1 MGIVRKTLT
10 ILLAVAASLPLK
22 AQQQTEQSDSLVRL
36 LKSQYVQMVDVEG
49 GRYRK
54 VVGPA
59 RFLHNDTYLLC
70 DTAYWNVETN
80 IIDAW
85 GNVSILQEET
95 VLTSDKLIYLVDDDL
110 AQFRGSLVE
119 LTDKDHNTLRT
130 RHLDYNTKDSVAVF
144 MNGGSMRDK
153 DGQIIESRNG
163 TYDSKI
169 STFTFE
175 NDVNMFTDSIFV
187 KTRDLVYESDLN
199 LATFG
204 RGTNAWKEDNM
215 LSAESGWYDRERE
228 LFLFTDNV
236 HVMSVDQEGWC
247 DSLYFDRM
255 STGVEMLGNAQITDT
270 TRNVYALAGR
280 LEYVDSVSKVTL
292 TRKPAVITQTETE
305 DGGVDT
311 VYLGA
316 EKLVYFTMKMCD
328 INPSVI
334 KDAENRLEALNTD
347 PVGTFRKKAAEEA
360 AKAAEEAAKQD
371 PNYRPKTA
379 PKASAAPG
387 LDSLRTVLIDSLA
400 QKKAAADTTGRMPR
414 RRGVSEGGILDS
426 LINARASQI
435 DSSATADSLIVSSD
449 SVAVETDSL
458 KTQMQPMIPGAM
470 IHPGAMPDSLMTAD
484 STAAVDSSSLVPP
497 DTTKIG
503 FLEALGNVKIYR
515 KDMQVVCDSLT
526 YSDLDSL
533 ARLFKEPIVYQEVV
547 RQYRAD
553 SISIVVNDG
562 ALEKASLMSN
572 AFITIQE
579 DTTHYNQIKG
589 TEMMAYFDEKGGL
602 RRFDVLGGAS
612 ALFFLEENGALAT
625 VNRTDS
631 KMMSA
636 TFKNGEIQRIYY
648 FEEAKNDGYPVVQL
662 GPDDRQLKG
671 YSWDP
676 DRRPADRYAVT
687 PLKLRPS
694 QRESYSAR
702 PRAKFVQTDIY
713 FPGYIDDIYRQMEVR
728 DSLRIVRNREKAL
741 AEQQAE
747 TRARLDSLALADSL
761 ANVSVEDKLDSLVA
775 GTVTD
780 SLAVSKPVSDSLTV
794 SDIVKPADS
803 LVVTAPLAPEE
814 IRAAEKAAAKAAK
827 EKRKAELKAAK
838 EAKKKAKMEAL
849 EAKWAEADK
858 RDAEKAA
865 EKAAKNLEKEREK
878 KRKALADE
886 QRQKDRDADM
896 IEKYR
901 KKFEKQ
907 KAREDAKAALKRAA
921 SEAKRVANEEK
932 VGEIIPEVISAPLS
946 DVIET
951 EKVSGQLRKFEERVS
966 ENQSL

>member
-10 ILLAVAASLPLK
+10 ILLAVAAFLPLK

-95 VLTSDKLIYLVDDDL
+95 VLTSDKLIYLVDSDL

-175 NDVNMFTDSIFV
+175 NEVNMFTDSIFV

-215 LSAESGWYDRERE
+215 LSAESGWYDREKE
-228 LFLFTDNV
+228 LFLFTDKV

-280 LEYVDSVSKVTL
+280 LEYVDSVSRVTL

-316 EKLVYFTMKMCD
+316 DKLVYFTMKMCD

-334 KDAENRLEALNTD
+334 KDAEKRLEALNTD
-347 PVGTFRKKAAEEA
+347 PVGSFRKKAAEEA

-387 LDSLRTVLIDSLA
+387 LDSLRTALVDSLA
-400 QKKAAADTTGRMPR
+400 RNKAAIAEAGSLAADG
-414 RRGVSEGGILDS
+414 
-426 LINARASQI
+426 
-435 DSSATADSLIVSSD
+435 
-449 SVAVETDSL
+449 DSL
-458 KTQMQPMIPGAM
+458 KNPILPMVPGVMNNAVS
-470 IHPGAMPDSLMTAD
+470 MPDSLMTAD
-484 STAAVDSSSLVPP
+484 STAAVDSSAIAPP

-503 FLEALGNVKIYR
+503 FLEALGNVKIFR

-526 YSDLDSL
+526 YTDLDSL
-533 ARLFKEPIVYQEVV
+533 ARLFKEPIVYQEIV
-547 RQYRAD
+547 RQYKAD
-553 SISIVVNDG
+553 SISIVVNEG

-579 DTTHYNQIKG
+579 DTSHYNQIKG

-602 RRFDVLGGAS
+602 KRFDVLGGAS

-662 GPDDRQLKG
+662 GQDDRQLKG

-702 PRAKFVQTDIY
+702 PRAEFVQTDIY
-713 FPGYIDDIYRQMEVR
+713 FPGYISDIYRQMEVR

-741 AEQQAE
+741 AEEQAK
-747 TRARLDSLALADSL
+747 TQAILDSLVVADSL
-761 ANVSVEDKLDSLVA
+761 ANAPVLDKI
-775 GTVTD
+775 D
-780 SLAVSKPVSDSLTV
+780 SLAVSDSLSKMQIADSLAVSDSL
-794 SDIVKPADS
+794 KEADS
-803 LVVTAPLAPEE
+803 LAVAAPLTPEQ
-814 IRAAEKAAAKAAK
+814 IREAEKAAAKEAK
-827 EKRKAELKAAK
+827 EKQRAEKKAAK
-838 EAKKKAKMEAL
+838 EAKKKVKMEAL

-865 EKAAKNLEKEREK
+865 EKAARKLEKEREK

-886 QRQKDRDADM
+886 QRQKERDADM
-896 IEKYR
+896 VEKYR

-907 KAREDAKAALKRAA
+907 KAREDARAAAKKAAV
-921 SEAKRVANEEK
+921 EAKAAVKDTEDIALPEMNEIGT
-932 VGEIIPEVISAPLS
+932 GE
-946 DVIET
+946 
-951 EKVSGQLRKFEERVS
+951 VSGQIRELEEIRTK
-966 ENQSL
+966 NQSL

>member
-95 VLTSDKLIYLVDDDL
+95 VLTSDKLIYLVDEDL

-169 STFTFE
+169 STFTFD

-187 KTRDLVYESDLN
+187 KTRNLVYESDLN

-215 LSAESGWYDRERE
+215 LSSESGWYDRERE

-280 LEYVDSVSKVTL
+280 LEYVDSVSRVTL

-316 EKLVYFTMKMCD
+316 DKLVYFTMKMCD

-334 KDAENRLEALNTD
+334 KDAEKRLEALNTD

-371 PNYRPKTA
+371 PNYRPKTP

-387 LDSLRTVLIDSLA
+387 LDSLRTALIDSLA
-400 QKKAAADTTGRMPR
+400 QKK
-414 RRGVSEGGILDS
+414 V
-426 LINARASQI
+426 QI
-435 DSSATADSLIVSSD
+435 DSSAVAFKPDSI
-449 SVAVETDSL
+449 AAMEDSL
-458 KTQMQPMIPGAM
+458 KTPMHPMMPMAPMVPGG
-470 IHPGAMPDSLMTAD
+470 INMPDSLMTAD
-484 STAAVDSSSLVPP
+484 STAAVDSSALVPP

-526 YSDLDSL
+526 YTDLDSL
-533 ARLFKEPIVYQEVV
+533 ARLFKEPIVYQEIV
-547 RQYRAD
+547 RQYKAD

-676 DRRPADRYAVT
+676 ERKPADRYAVT

-713 FPGYIDDIYRQMEVR
+713 FPGYISDIYRQMEVR

-741 AEQQAE
+741 ADQQAE
-747 TRARLDSLALADSL
+747 VRARLDSLALADSL
-761 ANVSVEDKLDSLVA
+761 ANTPVKDQLDSLAAVPSA
-775 GTVTD
+775 DTLSMSRPIAD
-780 SLAVSKPVSDSLTV
+780 SLAVSDSLKVT
-794 SDIVKPADS
+794 DS
-803 LVVTAPLAPEE
+803 LEVAAVPTLEE

-827 EKRKAELKAAK
+827 EKQKAELKAAK
-838 EAKKKAKMEAL
+838 EAKRKAKMEAL

-865 EKAAKNLEKEREK
+865 EKAAKKLEKEREK

-886 QRQKDRDADM
+886 QRQKDREAEM
-896 IEKYR
+896 VEKYR
-901 KKFEKQ
+901 KQFEKQ
-907 KAREDAKAALKRAA
+907 KAREDAKATARKAA
-921 SEAKRVANEEK
+921 ADAKVAAKKPVAQELPPLNAEDADNAMKAFKQLEEAVIKERDTLTN
-932 VGEIIPEVISAPLS
+932 GE
-946 DVIET
+946 
-951 EKVSGQLRKFEERVS
+951 
-966 ENQSL
+966 

>member
-10 ILLAVAASLPLK
+10 ILLAVAAFLPLK

-95 VLTSDKLIYLVDDDL
+95 VLTSDKLIYLVDSDL

-175 NDVNMFTDSIFV
+175 NEVNMFTDSIFV

-215 LSAESGWYDRERE
+215 LSAESGWYDREKE
-228 LFLFTDNV
+228 LFLFTDKV

-280 LEYVDSVSKVTL
+280 LEYVDSVSRVTL

-316 EKLVYFTMKMCD
+316 DKLVYFTMKMCD

-334 KDAENRLEALNTD
+334 KDAEKRLEALNTD
-347 PVGTFRKKAAEEA
+347 PVGSFRKKAAEEA

-387 LDSLRTVLIDSLA
+387 LDSLRTALVDSLA
-400 QKKAAADTTGRMPR
+400 RNKAAIAEAGSLAADG
-414 RRGVSEGGILDS
+414 
-426 LINARASQI
+426 
-435 DSSATADSLIVSSD
+435 
-449 SVAVETDSL
+449 DSL
-458 KTQMQPMIPGAM
+458 KNPILPMVPGVMNNAVS
-470 IHPGAMPDSLMTAD
+470 MPDSLMTAD
-484 STAAVDSSSLVPP
+484 STAAVDSSAIAPP

-503 FLEALGNVKIYR
+503 FLEALGNVKIFR

-526 YSDLDSL
+526 YTDLDSL
-533 ARLFKEPIVYQEVV
+533 ARLFKEPIVYQEIV
-547 RQYRAD
+547 RQYKAD
-553 SISIVVNDG
+553 SISIVVNEG

-579 DTTHYNQIKG
+579 DTSHYNQIKG

-602 RRFDVLGGAS
+602 KRFDVLGGAS

-662 GPDDRQLKG
+662 GQDDRQLKG

-676 DRRPADRYAVT
+676 DRRPANRYAVT

-702 PRAKFVQTDIY
+702 PRAEFVQTDIY
-713 FPGYIDDIYRQMEVR
+713 FPGYISDIYRQMEVR

-741 AEQQAE
+741 AEEQAK
-747 TRARLDSLALADSL
+747 TQAVLDSLVVADSL
-761 ANVSVEDKLDSLVA
+761 ANAPVLDKI
-775 GTVTD
+775 D
-780 SLAVSKPVSDSLTV
+780 SLAVSDSLSKMQIADSLAVSDSLKV
-794 SDIVKPADS
+794 ADS
-803 LVVTAPLAPEE
+803 LAEAAPLTPEQ
-814 IRAAEKAAAKAAK
+814 IREAEKAAAKEAK
-827 EKRKAELKAAK
+827 EKQRAEKKAAK
-838 EAKKKAKMEAL
+838 EAKKKVKMEAL

-865 EKAAKNLEKEREK
+865 EKAARKLEKEREK

-886 QRQKDRDADM
+886 QRQKERDADM
-896 IEKYR
+896 VEKYR

-907 KAREDAKAALKRAA
+907 KAREDARAAAKKAAA
-921 SEAKRVANEEK
+921 EAKAAVKDTEDIALPEMNEIGT
-932 VGEIIPEVISAPLS
+932 GE
-946 DVIET
+946 
-951 EKVSGQLRKFEERVS
+951 VSGQIRELEEVRTK
-966 ENQSL
+966 NQSL

>member
-95 VLTSDKLIYLVDDDL
+95 VLTSDKLIYLVDEDL

-169 STFTFE
+169 STFTFD

-187 KTRDLVYESDLN
+187 KTRNLVYESDLN

-215 LSAESGWYDRERE
+215 LSSESGWYDRERE

-280 LEYVDSVSKVTL
+280 LEYVDSVSRVTL

-316 EKLVYFTMKMCD
+316 DKLVYFTMKMCD

-334 KDAENRLEALNTD
+334 KDAEKRLEALNTD

-371 PNYRPKTA
+371 PNYRPKTP

-387 LDSLRTVLIDSLA
+387 LDSLRTALIDSLA
-400 QKKAAADTTGRMPR
+400 QKK
-414 RRGVSEGGILDS
+414 V
-426 LINARASQI
+426 QI
-435 DSSATADSLIVSSD
+435 DSSAVAFKPDSI
-449 SVAVETDSL
+449 AAMEDSL
-458 KTQMQPMIPGAM
+458 KTPMHPMMPMAPMAPGG
-470 IHPGAMPDSLMTAD
+470 INMPDSFMTAD
-484 STAAVDSSSLVPP
+484 STAAVDSSALVPP

-526 YSDLDSL
+526 YTELDSL
-533 ARLFKEPIVYQEVV
+533 ARLFKEPIVYQEIV
-547 RQYRAD
+547 RQYKAD

-676 DRRPADRYAVT
+676 ERRPADRYAVT

-713 FPGYIDDIYRQMEVR
+713 FPGYISDIYRQMEVR

-741 AEQQAE
+741 ADQQAE
-747 TRARLDSLALADSL
+747 VRARLDSLALADSL
-761 ANVSVEDKLDSLVA
+761 ANTPVKDQLDSLAAVPSA
-775 GTVTD
+775 DTLSMSRPIAD
-780 SLAVSKPVSDSLTV
+780 SLAVSDSLKVT
-794 SDIVKPADS
+794 DS
-803 LVVTAPLAPEE
+803 LEVAAVPTLEE

-827 EKRKAELKAAK
+827 EKQKAELKAAK
-838 EAKKKAKMEAL
+838 EAKRKAKMEAL

-865 EKAAKNLEKEREK
+865 EKAAKKLEKEREK

-886 QRQKDRDADM
+886 QRQKDREAEM
-896 IEKYR
+896 VEKYR
-901 KKFEKQ
+901 KQFEKQ
-907 KAREDAKAALKRAA
+907 KAREDAKATARKAAADAKVAAKKPVAQELPPLNAEDADNALKAFKQLE
-921 SEAKRVANEEK
+921 EAVIKERDTLTN
-932 VGEIIPEVISAPLS
+932 GE
-946 DVIET
+946 
-951 EKVSGQLRKFEERVS
+951 
-966 ENQSL
+966 

>member
-95 VLTSDKLIYLVDDDL
+95 VLTSDKLIYLVDEDL

-169 STFTFE
+169 STFTFD

-187 KTRDLVYESDLN
+187 KTRNLVYESDLN

-215 LSAESGWYDRERE
+215 LSSESGWYDRERE

-280 LEYVDSVSKVTL
+280 LEYVDSVSRVTL
-292 TRKPAVITQTETE
+292 TRNPAVITQTETE

-316 EKLVYFTMKMCD
+316 DKLVYFTMKMCD

-334 KDAENRLEALNTD
+334 KDAEKRLEALNTD

-371 PNYRPKTA
+371 PNYRPKTP

-387 LDSLRTVLIDSLA
+387 LDSLRTALIDSLA
-400 QKKAAADTTGRMPR
+400 QKK
-414 RRGVSEGGILDS
+414 V
-426 LINARASQI
+426 QI
-435 DSSATADSLIVSSD
+435 DSSAVAFKPDSI
-449 SVAVETDSL
+449 AAMEDSL
-458 KTQMQPMIPGAM
+458 KTPMHPMMPMAPMVPGG
-470 IHPGAMPDSLMTAD
+470 INMPDSLMTAD
-484 STAAVDSSSLVPP
+484 STAAVDSSALVPP

-526 YSDLDSL
+526 YTDLDSL
-533 ARLFKEPIVYQEVV
+533 ARLFKEPIVYQEIV
-547 RQYRAD
+547 RQYKAD

-676 DRRPADRYAVT
+676 ERRPADRYAVT

-713 FPGYIDDIYRQMEVR
+713 FPGYISDIYRQMEVR

-741 AEQQAE
+741 ADQQAE
-747 TRARLDSLALADSL
+747 VRARLDSLALADSL
-761 ANVSVEDKLDSLVA
+761 ANTPVKDQLDSLAAVPSA
-775 GTVTD
+775 DTLSMSRPIAD
-780 SLAVSKPVSDSLTV
+780 SLAVSDSLKVT
-794 SDIVKPADS
+794 DS
-803 LVVTAPLAPEE
+803 LEVAAVPTLEE

-827 EKRKAELKAAK
+827 EKQKAELKAAK
-838 EAKKKAKMEAL
+838 EAKRKAKMEAL

-865 EKAAKNLEKEREK
+865 EKAAKKLEKEREK

-886 QRQKDRDADM
+886 QRQKDREAEM
-896 IEKYR
+896 VEKYR
-901 KKFEKQ
+901 KQFEKQ
-907 KAREDAKAALKRAA
+907 KAREDAKATARKAAADAKVAAKKPVAQELPPLNAEDADNALKAFKQLE
-921 SEAKRVANEEK
+921 EAVIKERDTLTN
-932 VGEIIPEVISAPLS
+932 GE
-946 DVIET
+946 
-951 EKVSGQLRKFEERVS
+951 
-966 ENQSL
+966 

>member
-95 VLTSDKLIYLVDDDL
+95 VLTSDKLIYLVDEDL

-169 STFTFE
+169 STFTFD

-187 KTRDLVYESDLN
+187 KTRNLVYESDLN

-215 LSAESGWYDRERE
+215 LSSESGWYDRERE

-280 LEYVDSVSKVTL
+280 LEYVDSVSRVTL

-316 EKLVYFTMKMCD
+316 DKLVYFTMKMCD

-334 KDAENRLEALNTD
+334 KDAEKRLEALNTD

-371 PNYRPKTA
+371 PNYRPKTP

-387 LDSLRTVLIDSLA
+387 LDSLRTALIDSLA
-400 QKKAAADTTGRMPR
+400 QKK
-414 RRGVSEGGILDS
+414 V
-426 LINARASQI
+426 QI
-435 DSSATADSLIVSSD
+435 DSSAVAFKPDSI
-449 SVAVETDSL
+449 AAMEDSL
-458 KTQMQPMIPGAM
+458 KTPMHPMMPMAPMVPGG
-470 IHPGAMPDSLMTAD
+470 INMPDSLMTAD
-484 STAAVDSSSLVPP
+484 STAAVDSSALVPP

-526 YSDLDSL
+526 YTDLDSL
-533 ARLFKEPIVYQEVV
+533 ARLFKEPIVYQEIV
-547 RQYRAD
+547 RQYKAD

-676 DRRPADRYAVT
+676 ERRPADRYAVT

-713 FPGYIDDIYRQMEVR
+713 FPGFISDIYRQMEVR

-741 AEQQAE
+741 ADQQAE
-747 TRARLDSLALADSL
+747 VRARLDSLALADSL
-761 ANVSVEDKLDSLVA
+761 ANTPVKDQLDSLAAVPSA
-775 GTVTD
+775 DTLSMSRPIAD
-780 SLAVSKPVSDSLTV
+780 SLAVSDSLKVT
-794 SDIVKPADS
+794 DS
-803 LVVTAPLAPEE
+803 LEVAAVPTLEE

-827 EKRKAELKAAK
+827 EKQKAELKAAK
-838 EAKKKAKMEAL
+838 EAKRKAKMEAL

-865 EKAAKNLEKEREK
+865 EKAAKKLEKEREK

-886 QRQKDRDADM
+886 QRQKDREAEM
-896 IEKYR
+896 VEKYR
-901 KKFEKQ
+901 KQFEKQ
-907 KAREDAKAALKRAA
+907 KAREDAKATARKAAADAKVAAKKPVAQELPPLNAEDADNALKAFKQLE
-921 SEAKRVANEEK
+921 EAVIKERDTLTN
-932 VGEIIPEVISAPLS
+932 GE
-946 DVIET
+946 
-951 EKVSGQLRKFEERVS
+951 
-966 ENQSL
+966 

>member
-95 VLTSDKLIYLVDDDL
+95 VLTSDKLIYLVDEDL

-169 STFTFE
+169 STFTFD

-187 KTRDLVYESDLN
+187 KTRNLVYESDLN

-215 LSAESGWYDRERE
+215 LSSESGWYDRERE

-280 LEYVDSVSKVTL
+280 LEYVDSVSRVTL

-316 EKLVYFTMKMCD
+316 DKLVYFTMKMCD

-334 KDAENRLEALNTD
+334 KDAEKRLEALNTD

-371 PNYRPKTA
+371 PNYRPKTP

-387 LDSLRTVLIDSLA
+387 LDSLRTALIDSLA
-400 QKKAAADTTGRMPR
+400 QKK
-414 RRGVSEGGILDS
+414 V
-426 LINARASQI
+426 QI
-435 DSSATADSLIVSSD
+435 DSSAVAFKPDSI
-449 SVAVETDSL
+449 AAMEDSL
-458 KTQMQPMIPGAM
+458 KTPMHPMMPMAPMVPGG
-470 IHPGAMPDSLMTAD
+470 INMPDSLMTAD
-484 STAAVDSSSLVPP
+484 STAAVDSSALVPP

-526 YSDLDSL
+526 YTDLDSL
-533 ARLFKEPIVYQEVV
+533 ARLFKEPIVYQEIV
-547 RQYRAD
+547 RQYKAD

-676 DRRPADRYAVT
+676 ERRPADRYAVT

-713 FPGYIDDIYRQMEVR
+713 FPGYISDIYRQMEVR

-741 AEQQAE
+741 ADQQAE
-747 TRARLDSLALADSL
+747 VRARLDSLALADSL
-761 ANVSVEDKLDSLVA
+761 ANTPVKDQLDSLAAVPSA
-775 GTVTD
+775 DTLSMSRPIAD
-780 SLAVSKPVSDSLTV
+780 SLAVSDSLKVT
-794 SDIVKPADS
+794 DS
-803 LVVTAPLAPEE
+803 LEVAAVPTLEE

-827 EKRKAELKAAK
+827 EKQKAELKAAK
-838 EAKKKAKMEAL
+838 EAKRKAKMEAL
-849 EAKWAEADK
+849 EAKWAEADN

-865 EKAAKNLEKEREK
+865 EKAAKKLEKEREK

-886 QRQKDRDADM
+886 QRQKDREAEM
-896 IEKYR
+896 VEKYR
-901 KKFEKQ
+901 KQFEKQ
-907 KAREDAKAALKRAA
+907 KAREDAKATARKAAADAKVAAKKPVAQELPPLNAEDADNALKAFKQLE
-921 SEAKRVANEEK
+921 EAVIKERDTLTN
-932 VGEIIPEVISAPLS
+932 GE
-946 DVIET
+946 
-951 EKVSGQLRKFEERVS
+951 
-966 ENQSL
+966 

>member
-95 VLTSDKLIYLVDDDL
+95 VLTSDKLIYLVDEDL

-169 STFTFE
+169 STFTFD

-187 KTRDLVYESDLN
+187 KTRNLVYESDLN

-215 LSAESGWYDRERE
+215 LSSESGWYDRERE

-280 LEYVDSVSKVTL
+280 LEYVDSVSRVTL

-316 EKLVYFTMKMCD
+316 DKLVYFTMKMCD

-334 KDAENRLEALNTD
+334 KDAEKRLEALNTD

-371 PNYRPKTA
+371 PNYRPKTP

-387 LDSLRTVLIDSLA
+387 LDSLRTALIDSLA
-400 QKKAAADTTGRMPR
+400 QKK
-414 RRGVSEGGILDS
+414 V
-426 LINARASQI
+426 QI
-435 DSSATADSLIVSSD
+435 DSSAVAFKPDSI
-449 SVAVETDSL
+449 AAMEDSL
-458 KTQMQPMIPGAM
+458 KTPMHPMMPMAPMVPGG
-470 IHPGAMPDSLMTAD
+470 INMPDSLMTAD
-484 STAAVDSSSLVPP
+484 STAAVDSSALVPP

-526 YSDLDSL
+526 YTDLDSL
-533 ARLFKEPIVYQEVV
+533 ARLFKEPIVYQEIV
-547 RQYRAD
+547 RQYKAD

-676 DRRPADRYAVT
+676 ERRPADRYAVT

-713 FPGYIDDIYRQMEVR
+713 FPGYISDIYRQMEVR

-741 AEQQAE
+741 ADQQAE
-747 TRARLDSLALADSL
+747 VRARLDSLALADSL
-761 ANVSVEDKLDSLVA
+761 ANTPVKDQLDSLAAVPSA
-775 GTVTD
+775 DTLSMSRPIAD
-780 SLAVSKPVSDSLTV
+780 SLAVSDSLKVT
-794 SDIVKPADS
+794 DS
-803 LVVTAPLAPEE
+803 LEVAAVPTLEE

-827 EKRKAELKAAK
+827 EKQKAELKAAK
-838 EAKKKAKMEAL
+838 EAKRKAKMEAL

-865 EKAAKNLEKEREK
+865 EKAAKKLEKEREK

-886 QRQKDRDADM
+886 QRQKDREAEM
-896 IEKYR
+896 VEKYR
-901 KKFEKQ
+901 KQFEKQ
-907 KAREDAKAALKRAA
+907 KAREDAKATARKAAADAKVAAKKPVAQELSPLNAEDADNALKAFKQLE
-921 SEAKRVANEEK
+921 EAVIKERDTLTN
-932 VGEIIPEVISAPLS
+932 GE
-946 DVIET
+946 
-951 EKVSGQLRKFEERVS
+951 
-966 ENQSL
+966 

>member
-1 MGIVRKTLT
+1 MGITRKLLT

-95 VLTSDKLIYLVDDDL
+95 VLTSDKLIYLVDEDL
-110 AQFRGSLVE
+110 AQFRGSMVE

-144 MNGGSMRDK
+144 MNGASMRDK

-163 TYDSKI
+163 SYDSKI
-169 STFTFE
+169 STFVFE
-175 NDVNMFTDSIFV
+175 NDVNMFTDSVFLV
-187 KTRDLVYESDLN
+187 TRKLVYESDLD

-215 LSAESGWYDRERE
+215 LSSESGWYNRERE
-228 LFLFTDNV
+228 LFLFNDNV

-247 DSLYFDRM
+247 DSLYFNRM
-255 STGVEMLGNAQITDT
+255 STEVEMLGNAQITDT
-270 TRNVYALAGR
+270 TRNVFALAGR
-280 LEYVDSVSKVTL
+280 LEYVDSISRVTL
-292 TRKPAVITQTETE
+292 TREPAVITQTETE

-316 EKLVYFTMKMCD
+316 DKLLYYTMKMCD
-328 INPSVI
+328 IAPSLI
-334 KDAENRLEALNTD
+334 KDAQKRLEALNTD

-360 AKAAEEAAKQD
+360 RKAAEEAARQD
-371 PNYRPKTA
+371 PNYRPQT
-379 PKASAAPG
+379 PPRASAAPG
-387 LDSLRTVLIDSLA
+387 LDSLRTTMINSLA
-400 QKKAAADTTGRMPR
+400 QKREAADTTAKITMPVSGRPQMGTLR
-414 RRGVSEGGILDS
+414 DS
-426 LINARASQI
+426 LAMVP
-435 DSSATADSLIVSSD
+435 SSP
-449 SVAVETDSL
+449 
-458 KTQMQPMIPGAM
+458 K
-470 IHPGAMPDSLMTAD
+470 D
-484 STAAVDSSSLVPP
+484 STESADTIAVVDSAAIVPP
-497 DTTKIG
+497 DTTKVG
-503 FLEALGNVKIYR
+503 FLEALGKVKIYR

-526 YSDLDSL
+526 YTDLDSL
-533 ARLFKEPIVYQEVV
+533 ARLFKEPIVYQEIV

-553 SISIVVNDG
+553 SISLVVNNST
-562 ALEKASLMSN
+562 LEKASLMSN

-579 DTTHYNQIKG
+579 DTSHYNQIKG

-602 RRFDVLGGAS
+602 KRFDVLGGAS
-612 ALFFLEENGALAT
+612 ALFFLEENGTLAT
-625 VNRTDS
+625 VNKTDS

-662 GPDDRQLKG
+662 GSEDHKLKG
-671 YSWDP
+671 YTWDP
-676 DRRPADRYAVT
+676 ERRPADRYAVT

-694 QRESYSAR
+694 QRHTYSAR
-702 PRAKFVQTDIY
+702 PRATFVQTDIY
-713 FPGYIDDIYRQMEVR
+713 FPGYISDIYRQIEVR
-728 DSLRIVRNREKAL
+728 DSLRVIRERENAL
-741 AEQQAE
+741 AEQQAKSMAE
-747 TRARLDSLALADSL
+747 LDSLSSEESL
-761 ANVSVEDKLDSLVA
+761 KNMQIEAA
-775 GTVTD
+775 QD
-780 SLAVSKPVSDSLTV
+780 SLAVKDSLSGVRPKIDSSAVSDSLK
-794 SDIVKPADS
+794 IADS
-803 LVVTAPLAPEE
+803 LTVAPVLSPEE
-814 IRAAEKAAAKAAK
+814 IRAAEKAAAKAEK
-827 EKRKAELKAAK
+827 EKLKAERKAVKEAKRKAKQD
-838 EAKKKAKMEAL
+838 AL

-865 EKAAKNLEKEREK
+865 EKAAKKLEKEREK
-878 KRKALADE
+878 KRRALADE
-886 QRQKDRDADM
+886 QRQKEREEQM

-901 KKFEKQ
+901 KKFEKK
-907 KAREDAKAALKRAA
+907 KAREDAK
-921 SEAKRVANEEK
+921 VAVKKTVADAVSDEMPGVKPVNVSLPELNNIDTEE
-932 VGEIIPEVISAPLS
+932 I
-946 DVIET
+946 
-951 EKVSGQLRKFEERVS
+951 SGQIRGLGEVRSKNR
-966 ENQSL
+966 LL

>member
-1 MGIVRKTLT
+1 M
-10 ILLAVAASLPLK
+10 
-22 AQQQTEQSDSLVRL
+22 
-36 LKSQYVQMVDVEG
+36 
-49 GRYRK
+49 
-54 VVGPA
+54 
-59 RFLHNDTYLLC
+59 
-70 DTAYWNVETN
+70 
-80 IIDAW
+80 
-85 GNVSILQEET
+85 
-95 VLTSDKLIYLVDDDL
+95 
-110 AQFRGSLVE
+110 
-119 LTDKDHNTLRT
+119 
-130 RHLDYNTKDSVAVF
+130 
-144 MNGGSMRDK
+144 
-153 DGQIIESRNG
+153 
-163 TYDSKI
+163 
-169 STFTFE
+169 
-175 NDVNMFTDSIFV
+175 
-187 KTRDLVYESDLN
+187 YESDLN

-215 LSAESGWYDRERE
+215 LSSESGWYDRERE

-280 LEYVDSVSKVTL
+280 LEYVDSVSRVTL

-316 EKLVYFTMKMCD
+316 DKLVYFTMKMCD

-334 KDAENRLEALNTD
+334 KDAEKRLEALNTD

-371 PNYRPKTA
+371 PNYRPKTP

-387 LDSLRTVLIDSLA
+387 LDSLRTALIDSLA
-400 QKKAAADTTGRMPR
+400 QKK
-414 RRGVSEGGILDS
+414 V
-426 LINARASQI
+426 QI
-435 DSSATADSLIVSSD
+435 DSSAVAFKPDSI
-449 SVAVETDSL
+449 AAMEDSL
-458 KTQMQPMIPGAM
+458 KTPMHPMMPMAPMVPGG
-470 IHPGAMPDSLMTAD
+470 INMPDSLMTAD
-484 STAAVDSSSLVPP
+484 STAAVDSSALVPP

-526 YSDLDSL
+526 YTDLDSL
-533 ARLFKEPIVYQEVV
+533 ARLFKEPIVYQEIV
-547 RQYRAD
+547 RQYKAD

-636 TFKNGEIQRIYY
+636 TFKNGEIQRIYN

-676 DRRPADRYAVT
+676 ERRPADRYAVT

-713 FPGYIDDIYRQMEVR
+713 FPGYISDIYRQMEVR

-741 AEQQAE
+741 ADQQAE
-747 TRARLDSLALADSL
+747 VRARLDSLALADSL
-761 ANVSVEDKLDSLVA
+761 ANTPVKDQLDSLAAVPSA
-775 GTVTD
+775 DTLSMSRPIAD
-780 SLAVSKPVSDSLTV
+780 SLAVSDSLKVT
-794 SDIVKPADS
+794 DS
-803 LVVTAPLAPEE
+803 LEVAAVPTLEE

-827 EKRKAELKAAK
+827 EKQKAELKAAK
-838 EAKKKAKMEAL
+838 EAKRKAKMEAL

-865 EKAAKNLEKEREK
+865 EKAAKKLEKEREK

-886 QRQKDRDADM
+886 QRQKDREAEM
-896 IEKYR
+896 VEKYR
-901 KKFEKQ
+901 KQFEKQ
-907 KAREDAKAALKRAA
+907 KAREDAKATARKAAADAKVAAKKPVAQELPPLNAEDADNALKAFKQLE
-921 SEAKRVANEEK
+921 EAVIKERDTLTN
-932 VGEIIPEVISAPLS
+932 GE
-946 DVIET
+946 
-951 EKVSGQLRKFEERVS
+951 
-966 ENQSL
+966 

>member
-10 ILLAVAASLPLK
+10 ILLAVAAFLPLK

-95 VLTSDKLIYLVDDDL
+95 VLTSDKLIYLVDSDL

-175 NDVNMFTDSIFV
+175 NEVNMFTDSIFV

-215 LSAESGWYDRERE
+215 LSAESGWYDREKE
-228 LFLFTDNV
+228 LFLFTDKV

-280 LEYVDSVSKVTL
+280 LEYVDSVSRVTL

-316 EKLVYFTMKMCD
+316 DKLVYFTMKMCD

-334 KDAENRLEALNTD
+334 KDAEKRLEALNTD
-347 PVGTFRKKAAEEA
+347 PVGSFRKKAAEEA

-387 LDSLRTVLIDSLA
+387 LDSLRTALVDSLA
-400 QKKAAADTTGRMPR
+400 RNKAAIAEAGSLAADG
-414 RRGVSEGGILDS
+414 
-426 LINARASQI
+426 
-435 DSSATADSLIVSSD
+435 
-449 SVAVETDSL
+449 DSL
-458 KTQMQPMIPGAM
+458 KNPILPMVPGVMNNAVS
-470 IHPGAMPDSLMTAD
+470 MPDSLMTAD
-484 STAAVDSSSLVPP
+484 STAAVDSSAIAPP

-503 FLEALGNVKIYR
+503 FLEALGNVKIFR

-526 YSDLDSL
+526 YTDLDSL
-533 ARLFKEPIVYQEVV
+533 ARLFKEPIVYQEIV
-547 RQYRAD
+547 RQYKAD
-553 SISIVVNDG
+553 SISIVVNEG

-579 DTTHYNQIKG
+579 DTSHYNQIKG

-602 RRFDVLGGAS
+602 KRFDVLGGAS

-662 GPDDRQLKG
+662 GQDDRQLKG

-702 PRAKFVQTDIY
+702 PRAEFVQTDIY
-713 FPGYIDDIYRQMEVR
+713 FPGYISDIYRQMEVR

-741 AEQQAE
+741 AEEQAK
-747 TRARLDSLALADSL
+747 TQAVLDSLVVADSL
-761 ANVSVEDKLDSLVA
+761 ANAPVLDKI
-775 GTVTD
+775 D
-780 SLAVSKPVSDSLTV
+780 SLAVSDSLSKMQIADSLAVSDSLKV
-794 SDIVKPADS
+794 ADS
-803 LVVTAPLAPEE
+803 LAVAAPLTPEQ
-814 IRAAEKAAAKAAK
+814 IREAEKAAAKEAK
-827 EKRKAELKAAK
+827 EKQRAEKKAAK
-838 EAKKKAKMEAL
+838 EAKKKVKMEAL

-865 EKAAKNLEKEREK
+865 EKAARKLEKEREK

-886 QRQKDRDADM
+886 QRQKERDADM
-896 IEKYR
+896 VEKYR

-907 KAREDAKAALKRAA
+907 KAREDARAAAKKAAA
-921 SEAKRVANEEK
+921 EAKAAVKDTEDIALPEMNEIGT
-932 VGEIIPEVISAPLS
+932 GE
-946 DVIET
+946 
-951 EKVSGQLRKFEERVS
+951 VSGQIRELEEVRTK
-966 ENQSL
+966 NQSL

>member
-95 VLTSDKLIYLVDDDL
+95 VLTSDKLIYLVDEDL

-169 STFTFE
+169 STFTFD

-187 KTRDLVYESDLN
+187 KTRNLVYESDLN

-215 LSAESGWYDRERE
+215 LSSESGWYDRERE

-280 LEYVDSVSKVTL
+280 LEYVDSVSRVTL

-316 EKLVYFTMKMCD
+316 DKLVYFTMKMCD

-334 KDAENRLEALNTD
+334 KDAEKRLEALNTD

-371 PNYRPKTA
+371 PNYRPKTP

-387 LDSLRTVLIDSLA
+387 LDSLRTALIDSLA
-400 QKKAAADTTGRMPR
+400 QKK
-414 RRGVSEGGILDS
+414 V
-426 LINARASQI
+426 QI
-435 DSSATADSLIVSSD
+435 DSSAVAFKPDSI
-449 SVAVETDSL
+449 AAMEDSL
-458 KTQMQPMIPGAM
+458 KTPMHPMMPMAPMVPGG
-470 IHPGAMPDSLMTAD
+470 INMPDSLMTAD
-484 STAAVDSSSLVPP
+484 STAAVDSSALVPP

-526 YSDLDSL
+526 YTDLDSL
-533 ARLFKEPIVYQEVV
+533 ARLFKEPIVYQEIV
-547 RQYRAD
+547 RQYKAD

-676 DRRPADRYAVT
+676 ERRPADRYAVT

-713 FPGYIDDIYRQMEVR
+713 FPGYISDIYRQMEVR

-741 AEQQAE
+741 ADQQAE
-747 TRARLDSLALADSL
+747 GRARLDSLALADSL
-761 ANVSVEDKLDSLVA
+761 ANTPVKDQLDSLAAVPSA
-775 GTVTD
+775 DTLSMSRPIAD
-780 SLAVSKPVSDSLTV
+780 SLAVSDSLKVT
-794 SDIVKPADS
+794 DS
-803 LVVTAPLAPEE
+803 LEVAAVPTLEE

-827 EKRKAELKAAK
+827 EKQKAELKAAK
-838 EAKKKAKMEAL
+838 EAKRKAKMEAL

-865 EKAAKNLEKEREK
+865 EKAAKKLEKEREK

-886 QRQKDRDADM
+886 QRQKDREAEM
-896 IEKYR
+896 VEKYR
-901 KKFEKQ
+901 KQFEKQ
-907 KAREDAKAALKRAA
+907 KAREDAKATARKAAADAKVAAKKPVAQELSPLNAEDADNALKAFKQLE
-921 SEAKRVANEEK
+921 EAVIKERDTLTN
-932 VGEIIPEVISAPLS
+932 GE
-946 DVIET
+946 
-951 EKVSGQLRKFEERVS
+951 
-966 ENQSL
+966 

>member
-95 VLTSDKLIYLVDDDL
+95 VLTSDKLIYLVDEDL

-169 STFTFE
+169 STFTFD

-187 KTRDLVYESDLN
+187 KTRNLVYESDLN

-215 LSAESGWYDRERE
+215 LSSESGWYDRERE

-280 LEYVDSVSKVTL
+280 LEYVDSVSRVTL

-316 EKLVYFTMKMCD
+316 DKLVYFTMKMCD

-334 KDAENRLEALNTD
+334 KDAEKRLEALNTD

-371 PNYRPKTA
+371 PNYRPKTP

-387 LDSLRTVLIDSLA
+387 LDSLRTALIDSLA
-400 QKKAAADTTGRMPR
+400 QKK
-414 RRGVSEGGILDS
+414 V
-426 LINARASQI
+426 QI
-435 DSSATADSLIVSSD
+435 DSSAVAFKPDSI
-449 SVAVETDSL
+449 AAMEDSL
-458 KTQMQPMIPGAM
+458 KTPMHPMMPMAPMVPGG
-470 IHPGAMPDSLMTAD
+470 INMPDSLMTAD
-484 STAAVDSSSLVPP
+484 STAAVDSSALVPP

-526 YSDLDSL
+526 YTDLDSL
-533 ARLFKEPIVYQEVV
+533 ARLFKEPIVYQEIV
-547 RQYRAD
+547 RQYKAD

-676 DRRPADRYAVT
+676 ERRPADRYAVT

-713 FPGYIDDIYRQMEVR
+713 FPGYISDIYRQMEVR

-741 AEQQAE
+741 ADQQAE
-747 TRARLDSLALADSL
+747 VRARLDSLALADSL
-761 ANVSVEDKLDSLVA
+761 ANTPVKDQLDSLAAVPSA
-775 GTVTD
+775 DTLSMSRPIAD
-780 SLAVSKPVSDSLTV
+780 SLAVSDSLKVT
-794 SDIVKPADS
+794 DS
-803 LVVTAPLAPEE
+803 LEVAAVPTLEE

-827 EKRKAELKAAK
+827 EKQKAELKAAK
-838 EAKKKAKMEAL
+838 EAKRKAKMEAL

-865 EKAAKNLEKEREK
+865 EKAAKKLEKEREK

-886 QRQKDRDADM
+886 QRQKDREAEM
-896 IEKYR
+896 VEKYR
-901 KKFEKQ
+901 KQFEKQ
-907 KAREDAKAALKRAA
+907 KAREDAKATARKAAADAKVAAKKPVAQELPPLNAEDADNALNAFKQLE
-921 SEAKRVANEEK
+921 EAVIKERDTLTN
-932 VGEIIPEVISAPLS
+932 GE
-946 DVIET
+946 
-951 EKVSGQLRKFEERVS
+951 
-966 ENQSL
+966 

>member
-1 MGIVRKTLT
+1 MT

-95 VLTSDKLIYLVDDDL
+95 VLTSDKLIYLVDEDL

-169 STFTFE
+169 STFTFD

-187 KTRDLVYESDLN
+187 KTRNLVYESDLN

-215 LSAESGWYDRERE
+215 LSSESGWYDRERE

-280 LEYVDSVSKVTL
+280 LEYVDSVSRVTL

-316 EKLVYFTMKMCD
+316 DKLVYFTMKMCD

-334 KDAENRLEALNTD
+334 KDAEKRLEALNTD

-371 PNYRPKTA
+371 PNYRPKTP

-387 LDSLRTVLIDSLA
+387 LDSLRTALIDSLA
-400 QKKAAADTTGRMPR
+400 QKK
-414 RRGVSEGGILDS
+414 V
-426 LINARASQI
+426 QI
-435 DSSATADSLIVSSD
+435 DSSAVAFKPDSI
-449 SVAVETDSL
+449 AAMEDSL
-458 KTQMQPMIPGAM
+458 KTPMHPMMPMAPMVPGG
-470 IHPGAMPDSLMTAD
+470 INMPDSLMTAD
-484 STAAVDSSSLVPP
+484 STAAVDSSALVPP

-526 YSDLDSL
+526 YTDLDSL
-533 ARLFKEPIVYQEVV
+533 ARLFKEPIVYQEIV
-547 RQYRAD
+547 RQYKAD

-676 DRRPADRYAVT
+676 ERRPADRYAVT

-713 FPGYIDDIYRQMEVR
+713 FPGYISDIYRQMEVR

-741 AEQQAE
+741 ADQQAE
-747 TRARLDSLALADSL
+747 VRARLDSLALADSL
-761 ANVSVEDKLDSLVA
+761 ANTPVKDQLDSLAAVPSA
-775 GTVTD
+775 DTLSMSRPIAD
-780 SLAVSKPVSDSLTV
+780 SLAVSDSLKVT
-794 SDIVKPADS
+794 DS
-803 LVVTAPLAPEE
+803 LEVAAVQTLEE

-827 EKRKAELKAAK
+827 EKQKAELKAAK
-838 EAKKKAKMEAL
+838 EAKRKAKMEAL
-849 EAKWAEADK
+849 EVKWAEADK

-865 EKAAKNLEKEREK
+865 EKAAKKLEKEREK

-886 QRQKDRDADM
+886 QRQKDREAEM
-896 IEKYR
+896 VEKYR
-901 KKFEKQ
+901 KQFEKQ
-907 KAREDAKAALKRAA
+907 KAREDAKATARKAAADAKVAAKKPVAQELPPLNAEDADNALKAFKQLE
-921 SEAKRVANEEK
+921 EAVIKERDTLTN
-932 VGEIIPEVISAPLS
+932 GE
-946 DVIET
+946 
-951 EKVSGQLRKFEERVS
+951 
-966 ENQSL
+966 

>member
-95 VLTSDKLIYLVDDDL
+95 VLTSDKLIYLVDEDL

-169 STFTFE
+169 STFTFD

-187 KTRDLVYESDLN
+187 KTRNLVYESDLN

-215 LSAESGWYDRERE
+215 LSSESGWYDRERE

-280 LEYVDSVSKVTL
+280 LEYVDSVSRVTL

-316 EKLVYFTMKMCD
+316 DKLVYFTMKMCD

-334 KDAENRLEALNTD
+334 KDAEKRLEALNTD

-371 PNYRPKTA
+371 PNYRPKTP

-387 LDSLRTVLIDSLA
+387 LDSLRTALIDSLA
-400 QKKAAADTTGRMPR
+400 QKK
-414 RRGVSEGGILDS
+414 V
-426 LINARASQI
+426 QI
-435 DSSATADSLIVSSD
+435 DSSAVAFKPDSI
-449 SVAVETDSL
+449 AAMEDSL
-458 KTQMQPMIPGAM
+458 KTPMHPMMPMAPMVPGG
-470 IHPGAMPDSLMTAD
+470 INMPDSLMTAD
-484 STAAVDSSSLVPP
+484 STAAVDSSALVPP

-526 YSDLDSL
+526 YTDLDSL
-533 ARLFKEPIVYQEVV
+533 ARLFKEPIVYQEIV
-547 RQYRAD
+547 RQYKAD
-553 SISIVVNDG
+553 SILIVVNDG

-676 DRRPADRYAVT
+676 ERRPADRYAVT

-713 FPGYIDDIYRQMEVR
+713 FPGYISDIYRQMEVR

-741 AEQQAE
+741 ADQQAE
-747 TRARLDSLALADSL
+747 VRARLDSLALADSL
-761 ANVSVEDKLDSLVA
+761 ANTPVKDQLDSLAAVPSA
-775 GTVTD
+775 DTLSMSRPIAD
-780 SLAVSKPVSDSLTV
+780 SLAVSDSLKVT
-794 SDIVKPADS
+794 DS
-803 LVVTAPLAPEE
+803 LEVAAVQTLEE

-827 EKRKAELKAAK
+827 EKQKAELKAAK
-838 EAKKKAKMEAL
+838 EAKRKAKMEAL

-865 EKAAKNLEKEREK
+865 EKAAKKLEKEREK

-886 QRQKDRDADM
+886 QRQKDREAEM
-896 IEKYR
+896 VEKYR
-901 KKFEKQ
+901 KQFEKQ
-907 KAREDAKAALKRAA
+907 KAREDAKATARKAAADAKVAAKKPVAQELPPLNAEDADNALKAFKQLE
-921 SEAKRVANEEK
+921 EAVIKERDTLTN
-932 VGEIIPEVISAPLS
+932 GE
-946 DVIET
+946 
-951 EKVSGQLRKFEERVS
+951 
-966 ENQSL
+966 

>member
-95 VLTSDKLIYLVDDDL
+95 VLTSDKLIYLVDEDL

-169 STFTFE
+169 STFTFD

-187 KTRDLVYESDLN
+187 KTRNLVYESDLN

-215 LSAESGWYDRERE
+215 LSSESGWYDRERE

-280 LEYVDSVSKVTL
+280 LEYVDSVSRVTL

-316 EKLVYFTMKMCD
+316 DKLVCFTMKMCD

-334 KDAENRLEALNTD
+334 KDAEKRLEALNTD

-371 PNYRPKTA
+371 PNYRPKTP

-387 LDSLRTVLIDSLA
+387 LDSLRTALIDSLA
-400 QKKAAADTTGRMPR
+400 QKK
-414 RRGVSEGGILDS
+414 V
-426 LINARASQI
+426 QI
-435 DSSATADSLIVSSD
+435 DSSAVAFKPDSI
-449 SVAVETDSL
+449 AAMEDSL
-458 KTQMQPMIPGAM
+458 KTPMHPMMPMAPMVPGG
-470 IHPGAMPDSLMTAD
+470 INMPDSLMTAD
-484 STAAVDSSSLVPP
+484 STAAVDSSALVPP

-526 YSDLDSL
+526 YTDLDSL
-533 ARLFKEPIVYQEVV
+533 ARLFKEPIVYQEIV
-547 RQYRAD
+547 RQYKAD

-676 DRRPADRYAVT
+676 ERRPADRYAVT

-713 FPGYIDDIYRQMEVR
+713 FPGYISDIYRQMEVR

-741 AEQQAE
+741 ADQQAE
-747 TRARLDSLALADSL
+747 VRARLDSLALADSL
-761 ANVSVEDKLDSLVA
+761 ANTPVKDQLDSLAAVPSA
-775 GTVTD
+775 DTLSMSRPIAD
-780 SLAVSKPVSDSLTV
+780 SLAVSDSLKVT
-794 SDIVKPADS
+794 DS
-803 LVVTAPLAPEE
+803 LEVAAVPTLEE

-827 EKRKAELKAAK
+827 EKQKAELKAAK
-838 EAKKKAKMEAL
+838 EAKRKAKMEAL

-865 EKAAKNLEKEREK
+865 EKAAKKLEKEREK

-886 QRQKDRDADM
+886 QRQKDREAEM
-896 IEKYR
+896 VEKYR
-901 KKFEKQ
+901 KQFEKQ
-907 KAREDAKAALKRAA
+907 KAREDAKATARKAAADAKVAAKKPVAQELPPLNAEDADNALKAFKQLE
-921 SEAKRVANEEK
+921 EAVIKERDTLTN
-932 VGEIIPEVISAPLS
+932 GE
-946 DVIET
+946 
-951 EKVSGQLRKFEERVS
+951 
-966 ENQSL
+966 

>member
-10 ILLAVAASLPLK
+10 ILLAVAAFLPLK

-95 VLTSDKLIYLVDDDL
+95 VLTSDKLIYLVDSDL

-175 NDVNMFTDSIFV
+175 NEVNMFTDSIFV

-215 LSAESGWYDRERE
+215 LSAESGWYDREKE
-228 LFLFTDNV
+228 LFLFTDKV

-280 LEYVDSVSKVTL
+280 LEYVDSVSRVTL

-316 EKLVYFTMKMCD
+316 DKLVYFTMKMCD

-334 KDAENRLEALNTD
+334 KDAEKRLEALNTD
-347 PVGTFRKKAAEEA
+347 PVGSFRKKAAEEA

-379 PKASAAPG
+379 PKTSAAPG
-387 LDSLRTVLIDSLA
+387 LDSLRTALVDSLA
-400 QKKAAADTTGRMPR
+400 RNKAAIAEAGSLAADG
-414 RRGVSEGGILDS
+414 
-426 LINARASQI
+426 
-435 DSSATADSLIVSSD
+435 
-449 SVAVETDSL
+449 DSL
-458 KTQMQPMIPGAM
+458 KNPILPMVPGVMNNAVS
-470 IHPGAMPDSLMTAD
+470 MPDSLMTAD
-484 STAAVDSSSLVPP
+484 STAAVDSSAIAPP

-503 FLEALGNVKIYR
+503 FLEALGNVKIFR

-526 YSDLDSL
+526 YTDLDSL
-533 ARLFKEPIVYQEVV
+533 ARLFKEPIVYQEIV
-547 RQYRAD
+547 RQYKAD
-553 SISIVVNDG
+553 SISIVVNEG

-579 DTTHYNQIKG
+579 DTSHYNQIKG

-602 RRFDVLGGAS
+602 KRFDVLGGAS

-662 GPDDRQLKG
+662 GQDDRQLKG

-702 PRAKFVQTDIY
+702 PRAEFVQTDIY
-713 FPGYIDDIYRQMEVR
+713 FPGYISDIYRQMEVR

-741 AEQQAE
+741 AEEQAK
-747 TRARLDSLALADSL
+747 TQAVLDSLVVADSL
-761 ANVSVEDKLDSLVA
+761 ANAPVLDKI
-775 GTVTD
+775 D
-780 SLAVSKPVSDSLTV
+780 SLAVSDSLSKMQIADSLAVSDSLKV
-794 SDIVKPADS
+794 ADS
-803 LVVTAPLAPEE
+803 LAVAAPLTPEQ
-814 IRAAEKAAAKAAK
+814 IREAEKAAAKEAK
-827 EKRKAELKAAK
+827 EKQRAEKKAAK
-838 EAKKKAKMEAL
+838 EAKKKVKMEAL

-865 EKAAKNLEKEREK
+865 EKAARKLEKEREK

-886 QRQKDRDADM
+886 QRQKERDADM
-896 IEKYR
+896 VEKYR

-907 KAREDAKAALKRAA
+907 KAREDARAAAKKAAA
-921 SEAKRVANEEK
+921 EAKAAVKDTEDIALPEMNEIGT
-932 VGEIIPEVISAPLS
+932 GE
-946 DVIET
+946 
-951 EKVSGQLRKFEERVS
+951 VSGQIRELEEVRTK
-966 ENQSL
+966 NQSL

>member
-10 ILLAVAASLPLK
+10 ILLAVAAFLPLK

-95 VLTSDKLIYLVDDDL
+95 VLTSDKLIYLVDSDL

-175 NDVNMFTDSIFV
+175 NEVNMFTDSIFV

-215 LSAESGWYDRERE
+215 LSAESGWYDREKE
-228 LFLFTDNV
+228 LFLFTDKV

-280 LEYVDSVSKVTL
+280 LEYVDSVSRVTL

-316 EKLVYFTMKMCD
+316 DKLVYFTMKMCD

-334 KDAENRLEALNTD
+334 KDAEKRLEALNTD
-347 PVGTFRKKAAEEA
+347 PVGSFRKKAAEEA

-387 LDSLRTVLIDSLA
+387 LDSLRTALVDSLA
-400 QKKAAADTTGRMPR
+400 RNKAAIAEAGSLAADG
-414 RRGVSEGGILDS
+414 
-426 LINARASQI
+426 
-435 DSSATADSLIVSSD
+435 
-449 SVAVETDSL
+449 DSL
-458 KTQMQPMIPGAM
+458 KNPILPMVPGVMNNAVS
-470 IHPGAMPDSLMTAD
+470 MPDSLMTAD
-484 STAAVDSSSLVPP
+484 STAAVDSSAIAPP

-503 FLEALGNVKIYR
+503 FLEALGNVKIFR

-526 YSDLDSL
+526 YTDLDSL
-533 ARLFKEPIVYQEVV
+533 ARLFKEPIVYQEIV
-547 RQYRAD
+547 RQYKAD
-553 SISIVVNDG
+553 SISIVVNEG

-579 DTTHYNQIKG
+579 DTSHYNQIKG

-602 RRFDVLGGAS
+602 KRFDVLGGAS

-662 GPDDRQLKG
+662 GQDDRQLKG

-702 PRAKFVQTDIY
+702 PRAEFVQTDIY
-713 FPGYIDDIYRQMEVR
+713 FPGYISDIYRQMEVR

-741 AEQQAE
+741 AEEQAK
-747 TRARLDSLALADSL
+747 TQAVLDSLVVADSL
-761 ANVSVEDKLDSLVA
+761 ANASVLDKI
-775 GTVTD
+775 D
-780 SLAVSKPVSDSLTV
+780 SLAVSDSLSKMQIADSLAVSDSLKV
-794 SDIVKPADS
+794 ADS
-803 LVVTAPLAPEE
+803 LAVAAPLTPEQ
-814 IRAAEKAAAKAAK
+814 IREAEKAAAKEAK
-827 EKRKAELKAAK
+827 EKQRAEKKAAK
-838 EAKKKAKMEAL
+838 EAKKKVKMEAL

-865 EKAAKNLEKEREK
+865 EKAARKLEKEREK

-886 QRQKDRDADM
+886 QRQKERDADM
-896 IEKYR
+896 VEKYR

-907 KAREDAKAALKRAA
+907 KAREDARAAAKKAAA
-921 SEAKRVANEEK
+921 EAKAAVKDTEDIALPEMNEIGT
-932 VGEIIPEVISAPLS
+932 GE
-946 DVIET
+946 
-951 EKVSGQLRKFEERVS
+951 VSGQIRELEEIRTK
-966 ENQSL
+966 NQSL

>member
-95 VLTSDKLIYLVDDDL
+95 VLTSDKLIYLVDEDL

-169 STFTFE
+169 STFTFD

-187 KTRDLVYESDLN
+187 KTRNLVYESDLN

-215 LSAESGWYDRERE
+215 LSSESGWYDRERE

-280 LEYVDSVSKVTL
+280 LEYVDSVSRVTL

-316 EKLVYFTMKMCD
+316 DKLVYFTMKMCD

-334 KDAENRLEALNTD
+334 KDAEKRLEALNTD

-371 PNYRPKTA
+371 PNYRPKTP

-387 LDSLRTVLIDSLA
+387 LDSLRTALIDSLA
-400 QKKAAADTTGRMPR
+400 QKK
-414 RRGVSEGGILDS
+414 V
-426 LINARASQI
+426 QI
-435 DSSATADSLIVSSD
+435 DSSAVAFKPDSI
-449 SVAVETDSL
+449 AAMEDSL
-458 KTQMQPMIPGAM
+458 KTPMHPMMPMAPMVPGG
-470 IHPGAMPDSLMTAD
+470 INMPDSLMTAD
-484 STAAVDSSSLVPP
+484 STAAVDSSALVPP

-526 YSDLDSL
+526 YTDLDSL
-533 ARLFKEPIVYQEVV
+533 ARLFKEPIVYQEIV
-547 RQYRAD
+547 RQYKAD

-676 DRRPADRYAVT
+676 ERRPADRYAVT

-713 FPGYIDDIYRQMEVR
+713 FPGYISDIYRQMEVR

-741 AEQQAE
+741 ADQQAQV
-747 TRARLDSLALADSL
+747 RARLDSLALADSL
-761 ANVSVEDKLDSLVA
+761 ANTPVKDQLDSLAAVPSA
-775 GTVTD
+775 DTLSMSRPIAD
-780 SLAVSKPVSDSLTV
+780 SLAVSDSLKVT
-794 SDIVKPADS
+794 DS
-803 LVVTAPLAPEE
+803 LEVAAVPTLEE

-827 EKRKAELKAAK
+827 EKQKAELKAAK
-838 EAKKKAKMEAL
+838 EAKRKAKMEAL

-865 EKAAKNLEKEREK
+865 EKAAKKLEKEREK

-886 QRQKDRDADM
+886 QRQKDREAEM
-896 IEKYR
+896 VEKYR
-901 KKFEKQ
+901 KQFEKQ
-907 KAREDAKAALKRAA
+907 KAREDAKATARKAAADAKVAAKKPVAQELPPLNAEDADNALKAFKQLE
-921 SEAKRVANEEK
+921 EAVIKERDTLTN
-932 VGEIIPEVISAPLS
+932 GE
-946 DVIET
+946 
-951 EKVSGQLRKFEERVS
+951 
-966 ENQSL
+966 

>member
-95 VLTSDKLIYLVDDDL
+95 VLTSDKLIYLVDEDL

-169 STFTFE
+169 STFTFD

-187 KTRDLVYESDLN
+187 KTRNLVYESDLN

-215 LSAESGWYDRERE
+215 LSSESGWYDRERE

-255 STGVEMLGNAQITDT
+255 STGVEMLGHAQITDT

-280 LEYVDSVSKVTL
+280 LEYVDSVSRVTL

-316 EKLVYFTMKMCD
+316 DKLVYFTMKMCD

-334 KDAENRLEALNTD
+334 KDAEKRLEALNTD

-371 PNYRPKTA
+371 PNYRPKTP

-387 LDSLRTVLIDSLA
+387 LDSLRTALIDSLA
-400 QKKAAADTTGRMPR
+400 QKK
-414 RRGVSEGGILDS
+414 V
-426 LINARASQI
+426 QI
-435 DSSATADSLIVSSD
+435 DSSAVAFKPDSI
-449 SVAVETDSL
+449 AAMEDSL
-458 KTQMQPMIPGAM
+458 KTPMHPMMPMAPMVPGG
-470 IHPGAMPDSLMTAD
+470 INMPDSLMTAD
-484 STAAVDSSSLVPP
+484 STAAVDSSALVPP

-526 YSDLDSL
+526 YTDLDSL
-533 ARLFKEPIVYQEVV
+533 ARLFKEPIVYQEIV
-547 RQYRAD
+547 RQYKAD

-676 DRRPADRYAVT
+676 ERRPADRYAVT

-713 FPGYIDDIYRQMEVR
+713 FPGYISDIYRQMEVR

-741 AEQQAE
+741 ADQQAE
-747 TRARLDSLALADSL
+747 VRARLDSLALADSL
-761 ANVSVEDKLDSLVA
+761 ANTPVKDQLDSLAAVPSA
-775 GTVTD
+775 DTLSMSRPIAD
-780 SLAVSKPVSDSLTV
+780 SLAVSDSLKVT
-794 SDIVKPADS
+794 DS
-803 LVVTAPLAPEE
+803 LEVAAVPTLEE

-827 EKRKAELKAAK
+827 EKQKAELKAAK
-838 EAKKKAKMEAL
+838 EAKRKAKMEAL

-865 EKAAKNLEKEREK
+865 EKAAKKLEKEREK

-886 QRQKDRDADM
+886 QRQKDREAEM
-896 IEKYR
+896 VEKYR
-901 KKFEKQ
+901 KQFEKQ
-907 KAREDAKAALKRAA
+907 KAREDAKATARKAAADAKVAAKKPVAQELSPLNAEDADNALKAFKQLE
-921 SEAKRVANEEK
+921 EAVIKERDTLTN
-932 VGEIIPEVISAPLS
+932 GE
-946 DVIET
+946 
-951 EKVSGQLRKFEERVS
+951 
-966 ENQSL
+966 